1 MTGLS
6 GKVLQKMLKE
16 RIWLCQGQ
24 LQGWLLLWTGGVQIS
39 SMPYAL
45 IAYD

>member
-1 MTGLS
+1 MTSLS

-24 LQGWLLLWTGGVQIS
+24 LHAQCFCRSRGKFSCMQ
-39 SMPYAL
+39 
-45 IAYD
+45 